1 MIIYK
6 KDVNNLILKAQN
18 NDKNALEEIVKI
30 YKPYIIKIA
39 RSIYINGYETED
51 LIQIGVIA
59 LIKAV
64 KRFQLERGAV
74 FTAFAVTVIKNAF
87 NEELRKIIG
96 KRWDKKFKCSLNN
109 VTEEGKEFIEMLA
122 SEEDIEEEVVL
133 KEQIILL
140 RKVMSK
146 LPEKDRE
153 IIQWFYFE
161 NRSLKEYSELKGIS
175 ANLAAQRK
183 GRAMEKLKRYFF
195 LEYK

>member
-1 MIIYK
+1 MIQ
-6 KDVNNLILKAQN
+6 KAQR

-59 LIKAV
+59 LVKAV

-74 FTAFAVTVIKNAF
+74 FTAFAVIVIKNAF

-96 KRWDKKFKCSLNN
+96 KRWDEKFKCSLNN